1 MYFHQLF
8 GILELKKSCIYVFN
22 NVLTYV
28 LRWCQACLLYFYENK
43 RNLSIFEMLKEKWSP

>member
-1 MYFHQLF
+1 MPTFVR
-8 GILELKKSCIYVFN
+8 KCVFN

-43 RNLSIFEMLKEKWSP
+43 RNLSIFEMLKEKWSPQLEENDQI